1 MKNLEAPST
10 NTRGTSN
17 SKALRLLLTTAG
29 VVQRL
34 AVPGLVVAVTLVVLA
49 EPAFAQTGPI
59 FNGNASK
66 LGQIVR
72 AVLLLAAA
80 LVAVMGVGFAIK
92 ALKNFG
98 NDKEWG
104 NQALATI
111 GCFALTTVLAVMW
124 ALAQGTQVDVGLD
137 F

>member
-1 MKNLEAPST
+1 MKNFKAPSIK
-10 NTRGTSN
+10 TRGTSD
-17 SKALRLLLTTAG
+17 SKALRLLLASAG
-29 VVQRL
+29 VLGR
-34 AVPGLVVAVTLVVLA
+34 LVVPIACAAVVLVLA
-49 EPAFAQTGPI
+49 TPAFAQTGPV

-80 LVAVMGVGFAIK
+80 LVAVMGVFFAIK

-104 NQALATI
+104 NQAMATL

>member
-1 MKNLEAPST
+1 MKNFKAPST
-10 NTRGTSN
+10 KTRGSSN
-17 SKALRLLLTTAG
+17 SKALRLLLSSAD
-29 VVQRL
+29 VLERL
-34 AVPGLVVAVTLVVLA
+34 LVPAACVAVTLLLSTPV
-49 EPAFAQTGPI
+49 FADGPV

-80 LVAVMGVGFAIK
+80 LVAVMGVFFAIK

-104 NQALATI
+104 NQAMATL

-124 ALAQGTQVDVGLD
+124 ALAQGTVVDVGLD

>member
-1 MKNLEAPST
+1 MKNLKAPST
-10 NTRGTSN
+10 KTRGSSN
-17 SKALRLLLTTAG
+17 SKALRLLLASAD
-29 VVQRL
+29 VLERL
-34 AVPGLVVAVTLVVLA
+34 LVPAACVAVTLLLSTPV
-49 EPAFAQTGPI
+49 FADGPI

-80 LVAVMGVGFAIK
+80 LVAVMGVFFAIK

-104 NQALATI
+104 NQAMATL

>member
-1 MKNLEAPST
+1 MKNLKAPST
-10 NTRGTSN
+10 NTRRT
-17 SKALRLLLTTAG
+17 SKALRLLFASAD
-29 VVQRL
+29 VVERL
-34 AVPGLVVAVTLVVLA
+34 LVPAACVAVTLLLSTPV
-49 EPAFAQTGPI
+49 FADGPI

-80 LVAVMGVGFAIK
+80 LVAVMGVFFAIK

-104 NQALATI
+104 NQAMATL

>member
-1 MKNLEAPST
+1 MKNLKAPPT
-10 NTRGTSN
+10 NTRGSSN
-17 SKALRLLLTTAG
+17 SKALRLLLASAD
-29 VVQRL
+29 VLERL
-34 AVPGLVVAVTLVVLA
+34 LVPVACVAVTLLLSTPV
-49 EPAFAQTGPI
+49 FADGPV

-80 LVAVMGVGFAIK
+80 LVAVMGVFFAIK

-104 NQALATI
+104 NQAMATL

>member
-1 MKNLEAPST
+1 MKNLKAPST
-10 NTRGTSN
+10 KTRGSSN
-17 SKALRLLLTTAG
+17 SKALRLLLASAD
-29 VVQRL
+29 VLERL
-34 AVPGLVVAVTLVVLA
+34 LVPVACVAVTLLLSTPV
-49 EPAFAQTGPI
+49 FADGPV

-80 LVAVMGVGFAIK
+80 LVAVMGVFFAIK

-104 NQALATI
+104 NQAMATL

-124 ALAQGTQVDVGLD
+124 ALAQGTVVDVGLD

>member
-1 MKNLEAPST
+1 MKNFKAPST
-10 NTRGTSN
+10 KTRGSSN
-17 SKALRLLLTTAG
+17 SKALRLLLSSAD
-29 VVQRL
+29 VVERL
-34 AVPGLVVAVTLVVLA
+34 LVPAACVAVTLLLSTPV
-49 EPAFAQTGPI
+49 FADGPV

-80 LVAVMGVGFAIK
+80 LVAVMGVFFAIK

-104 NQALATI
+104 NQAMATL

>member
-1 MKNLEAPST
+1 MKNLKAPST
-10 NTRGTSN
+10 KTRGSSN
-17 SKALRLLLTTAG
+17 SKALRLLLASAD
-29 VVQRL
+29 VLERL
-34 AVPGLVVAVTLVVLA
+34 LVPAACVAVTLVLSTPV
-49 EPAFAQTGPI
+49 FADGPI

-80 LVAVMGVGFAIK
+80 LVAVMGVFFAIK

-104 NQALATI
+104 NQAMATL

>member
-1 MKNLEAPST
+1 MKKLIAPSA
-10 NTRGTSN
+10 NTRRTSN
-17 SKALRLLLTTAG
+17 SKALRLLLASAD
-29 VVQRL
+29 VLERL
-34 AVPGLVVAVTLVVLA
+34 LVPAACVAVSLVLTTPV
-49 EPAFAQTGPI
+49 FADGPI

-80 LVAVMGVGFAIK
+80 LVAVMGVFFAIK

-104 NQALATI
+104 NQAMATL

-124 ALAQGTQVDVGLD
+124 ALAQGTVVDVGLD

>member
-1 MKNLEAPST
+1 MKKLIAPST
-10 NTRGTSN
+10 KTRGSSN
-17 SKALRLLLTTAG
+17 SKALRLLLASAD
-29 VVQRL
+29 VVERL
-34 AVPGLVVAVTLVVLA
+34 LVPAACVAVTLLLSTPV
-49 EPAFAQTGPI
+49 FADGPV

-80 LVAVMGVGFAIK
+80 LVAVMGVFFAIK

-104 NQALATI
+104 NQAMATL

-124 ALAQGTQVDVGLD
+124 ALAQGTVVDVGLD

>member
-1 MKNLEAPST
+1 MKNLKAPST
-10 NTRGTSN
+10 NTRGSSN
-17 SKALRLLLTTAG
+17 SKALRLLLASAD
-29 VVQRL
+29 VVERL
-34 AVPGLVVAVTLVVLA
+34 LVPAACVAVTLLLSTPV
-49 EPAFAQTGPI
+49 FADGPV

-80 LVAVMGVGFAIK
+80 LVAVMGVFFAIK

-104 NQALATI
+104 NQAMATL

>member
-1 MKNLEAPST
+1 MKNLKAPST
-10 NTRGTSN
+10 KTRGSSN
-17 SKALRLLLTTAG
+17 SKALRLLLSSAD
-29 VVQRL
+29 VLERL
-34 AVPGLVVAVTLVVLA
+34 LVPAACVAVSLLLSTPV
-49 EPAFAQTGPI
+49 FADGPV

-80 LVAVMGVGFAIK
+80 LVAVMGVFFAIK

-104 NQALATI
+104 NQAMATL

>member
-1 MKNLEAPST
+1 MKNLKAPST
-10 NTRGTSN
+10 KTRGSSN
-17 SKALRLLLTTAG
+17 SKALRLLLASAD
-29 VVQRL
+29 VLERL
-34 AVPGLVVAVTLVVLA
+34 LVPAACVAVTLLLSTPV
-49 EPAFAQTGPI
+49 FADGPV

-80 LVAVMGVGFAIK
+80 LVAVMGVFFAIK

-104 NQALATI
+104 NQAMATL

>member
-1 MKNLEAPST
+1 MKNLKAPST
-10 NTRGTSN
+10 KTRGSSS
-17 SKALRLLLTTAG
+17 SKALRLLLATAD
-29 VVQRL
+29 VVERL
-34 AVPGLVVAVTLVVLA
+34 LVPVACVAVTLLLSTPV
-49 EPAFAQTGPI
+49 FADGPV

-80 LVAVMGVGFAIK
+80 LVAVMGVFFAIK

-104 NQALATI
+104 NQAMATL

>member
-1 MKNLEAPST
+1 MKNLKAPST
-10 NTRGTSN
+10 KTRGSSN
-17 SKALRLLLTTAG
+17 SKALRLLLASAD
-29 VVQRL
+29 VVERL
-34 AVPGLVVAVTLVVLA
+34 LVPVACVAVTLLLSTPV
-49 EPAFAQTGPI
+49 FADGPI

-80 LVAVMGVGFAIK
+80 LVAVMGVFFAIK

-104 NQALATI
+104 NQAMATL

-124 ALAQGTQVDVGLD
+124 ALAQGTVVDVGLD

>member
-1 MKNLEAPST
+1 MKNFKAPST
-10 NTRGTSN
+10 KTRGSSN
-17 SKALRLLLTTAG
+17 SKALRLLLASAD
-29 VVQRL
+29 VVERL
-34 AVPGLVVAVTLVVLA
+34 LVPAACVAVALLLST
-49 EPAFAQTGPI
+49 PAFADGPV

-80 LVAVMGVGFAIK
+80 LVAVMGVFFAIK

-104 NQALATI
+104 NQAMATL

-124 ALAQGTQVDVGLD
+124 ALAQGTVVDVGLD

>member
-1 MKNLEAPST
+1 MKNLKAPST
-10 NTRGTSN
+10 KTRGSSN
-17 SKALRLLLTTAG
+17 SKALRLLLASAD
-29 VVQRL
+29 VVERL
-34 AVPGLVVAVTLVVLA
+34 LVPAACVAVTLLLSTPV
-49 EPAFAQTGPI
+49 FADGPI

-80 LVAVMGVGFAIK
+80 LVAVMGVFFAIK

-104 NQALATI
+104 NQAMATL

>member
-1 MKNLEAPST
+1 MKNLKAPST
-10 NTRGTSN
+10 KTRGSSN
-17 SKALRLLLTTAG
+17 SKALRLLLSSAT
-29 VVQRL
+29 VLERL
-34 AVPGLVVAVTLVVLA
+34 LVPAACVAVSLLLSTPV
-49 EPAFAQTGPI
+49 FADGPV

-80 LVAVMGVGFAIK
+80 LVAVMGVFFAIK

-104 NQALATI
+104 NQAMATL

>member
-1 MKNLEAPST
+1 M
-10 NTRGTSN
+10 
-17 SKALRLLLTTAG
+17 
-29 VVQRL
+29 
-34 AVPGLVVAVTLVVLA
+34 AVTLLLSTPV
-49 EPAFAQTGPI
+49 FADGPV

-80 LVAVMGVGFAIK
+80 LVAVMGVFFAIK

-104 NQALATI
+104 NQAMATL

-124 ALAQGTQVDVGLD
+124 ALAQGTVVDVGLD

>member
-1 MKNLEAPST
+1 MKNLKAPST
-10 NTRGTSN
+10 NTRGSSN
-17 SKALRLLLTTAG
+17 SKALRLLLSSADL
-29 VVQRL
+29 VERL
-34 AVPGLVVAVTLVVLA
+34 LVPAACVAVSLLLSTPV
-49 EPAFAQTGPI
+49 FADGPI

-80 LVAVMGVGFAIK
+80 LVAVMGVFFAIK

-104 NQALATI
+104 NQAMATL

-124 ALAQGTQVDVGLD
+124 ALAQGTVVDVGLD

>member
-1 MKNLEAPST
+1 MKNLKAPST
-10 NTRGTSN
+10 KTRGSSN
-17 SKALRLLLTTAG
+17 SKALRLLLSSAD
-29 VVQRL
+29 VVERL
-34 AVPGLVVAVTLVVLA
+34 LVPAACVAVTLLLSTPV
-49 EPAFAQTGPI
+49 FADGPV

-80 LVAVMGVGFAIK
+80 LVAVMGVFFAIK

-104 NQALATI
+104 NQAMATL

-124 ALAQGTQVDVGLD
+124 ALAQGTVVDVGLD

>member
-1 MKNLEAPST
+1 MKNLKAPST
-10 NTRGTSN
+10 KTRGSSN
-17 SKALRLLLTTAG
+17 SKALSLLLSTANVVERLL
-29 VVQRL
+29 
-34 AVPGLVVAVTLVVLA
+34 VPAACVAVTLLLSTPV
-49 EPAFAQTGPI
+49 FADGPI

-80 LVAVMGVGFAIK
+80 LVAVMGVFFAIK

-104 NQALATI
+104 NQAMATL

>member
-1 MKNLEAPST
+1 MKDLKAPST
-10 NTRGTSN
+10 KTRGSSN
-17 SKALRLLLTTAG
+17 SKALRLLLSSAD
-29 VVQRL
+29 VFERL
-34 AVPGLVVAVTLVVLA
+34 LVPAACVAVTLLLSTPV
-49 EPAFAQTGPI
+49 FADGPV

-80 LVAVMGVGFAIK
+80 LVAVMGVFFAIK

-104 NQALATI
+104 NQAMATL

-124 ALAQGTQVDVGLD
+124 ALAQGTVVDVGLD

>member
-1 MKNLEAPST
+1 MKNLKAPST
-10 NTRGTSN
+10 KTRGSSN
-17 SKALRLLLTTAG
+17 SKALRLLLATAD
-29 VVQRL
+29 VLERL
-34 AVPGLVVAVTLVVLA
+34 LLPVACVAVTLLLSTPV
-49 EPAFAQTGPI
+49 FADGPV

-80 LVAVMGVGFAIK
+80 LVAVMGVFFAIK

-104 NQALATI
+104 NQAMATL

>member
-1 MKNLEAPST
+1 MKNLKAPST
-10 NTRGTSN
+10 KTRRTSN
-17 SKALRLLLTTAG
+17 SKALRLLLASAD
-29 VVQRL
+29 VLERL
-34 AVPGLVVAVTLVVLA
+34 LVPAACVAVTLVLSTPV
-49 EPAFAQTGPI
+49 FADGPI

-80 LVAVMGVGFAIK
+80 LVAVMGVFFAIK

-104 NQALATI
+104 NQAMATL

>member
-1 MKNLEAPST
+1 MKKLIAPST
-10 NTRGTSN
+10 NTRRTSN
-17 SKALRLLLTTAG
+17 SKALRLLLASAD
-29 VVQRL
+29 VVERL
-34 AVPGLVVAVTLVVLA
+34 LVPAACVAVTLLLSTPV
-49 EPAFAQTGPI
+49 FADGPV

-80 LVAVMGVGFAIK
+80 LVAVMGVFFAIK

-104 NQALATI
+104 NQAMATL

-124 ALAQGTQVDVGLD
+124 ALAQGTVVDVGLD

>member
-1 MKNLEAPST
+1 MKNFKAPST
-10 NTRGTSN
+10 KTRGSSN
-17 SKALRLLLTTAG
+17 SKALRLLLSSAH
-29 VVQRL
+29 VLERL
-34 AVPGLVVAVTLVVLA
+34 LVPAACVAVTLLLSTPV
-49 EPAFAQTGPI
+49 FADGPV

-80 LVAVMGVGFAIK
+80 LVAVMGVFFAIK

-104 NQALATI
+104 NQTMATL

-124 ALAQGTQVDVGLD
+124 ALAQGTVVDVGLD

>member
-1 MKNLEAPST
+1 MKNFKAPST
-10 NTRGTSN
+10 KTRGSSN
-17 SKALRLLLTTAG
+17 SKALRLLLSSAD
-29 VVQRL
+29 VIERL
-34 AVPGLVVAVTLVVLA
+34 LVPAACVAVTLLLSTPV
-49 EPAFAQTGPI
+49 FADGPV

-80 LVAVMGVGFAIK
+80 LVAVMGVFFAIK

-104 NQALATI
+104 NQAMATL

-124 ALAQGTQVDVGLD
+124 ALAQGTVVDVGLD

>member
-1 MKNLEAPST
+1 MKNLKAPST
-10 NTRGTSN
+10 KTRGSSN
-17 SKALRLLLTTAG
+17 SKAPRLLLASAD
-29 VVQRL
+29 VVERL
-34 AVPGLVVAVTLVVLA
+34 LVPVACVAVTLLLSTPV
-49 EPAFAQTGPI
+49 FAQGPV

-80 LVAVMGVGFAIK
+80 LVAVMGVFFAIK

-104 NQALATI
+104 NQAMATL

>member
-1 MKNLEAPST
+1 MKKLIAPST
-10 NTRGTSN
+10 NTRRTSN
-17 SKALRLLLTTAG
+17 SKALRLLLASAD
-29 VVQRL
+29 VLERL
-34 AVPGLVVAVTLVVLA
+34 LVPAACVAVTLLLSTPV
-49 EPAFAQTGPI
+49 FADGPV

-80 LVAVMGVGFAIK
+80 LVAVMGVFFAIK

-104 NQALATI
+104 NQAMATL

>member
-1 MKNLEAPST
+1 MKNLKAPST
-10 NTRGTSN
+10 KTRGSSN
-17 SKALRLLLTTAG
+17 SKALRLLLSSAD
-29 VVQRL
+29 VVERL
-34 AVPGLVVAVTLVVLA
+34 LVPAACVAVTLLLSTPV
-49 EPAFAQTGPI
+49 FADGPI

-80 LVAVMGVGFAIK
+80 LVAVMGVFFAIK

-104 NQALATI
+104 NQAMATL

>member
-1 MKNLEAPST
+1 MKKLKAPST
-10 NTRGTSN
+10 KTRGSSN
-17 SKALRLLLTTAG
+17 SKALRLLLASAD
-29 VVQRL
+29 VLERL
-34 AVPGLVVAVTLVVLA
+34 LVPAACVAVTLLLSTPV
-49 EPAFAQTGPI
+49 FADGPV

-80 LVAVMGVGFAIK
+80 LVAVMGVFFAIK

-104 NQALATI
+104 NQAMATL

>member
-1 MKNLEAPST
+1 MKNLKAPST
-10 NTRGTSN
+10 NTRGSSN
-17 SKALRLLLTTAG
+17 SKALRLLLSSAG
-29 VVQRL
+29 VVERL
-34 AVPGLVVAVTLVVLA
+34 LVPAACVAVTLLLSTPV
-49 EPAFAQTGPI
+49 FADGPI

-80 LVAVMGVGFAIK
+80 LVAVMGVFFAIK

-104 NQALATI
+104 NQAMATL

>member
-1 MKNLEAPST
+1 MKNLKAPST
-10 NTRGTSN
+10 KTRGSSN
-17 SKALRLLLTTAG
+17 SKALRLLLSSAN
-29 VVQRL
+29 VLERL
-34 AVPGLVVAVTLVVLA
+34 LVPAACVAVTLLLSTPV
-49 EPAFAQTGPI
+49 FADGPV

-80 LVAVMGVGFAIK
+80 LVAVMGVFFAIK

-104 NQALATI
+104 NQAMATL

-124 ALAQGTQVDVGLD
+124 ALAQGTVVDVGLD

>member
-1 MKNLEAPST
+1 MKNLKAPST
-10 NTRGTSN
+10 KTRGSSN
-17 SKALRLLLTTAG
+17 SKALRLLLASAD
-29 VVQRL
+29 VLERL
-34 AVPGLVVAVTLVVLA
+34 LVPAACVAVTLLLSTPV
-49 EPAFAQTGPI
+49 FADGPV

-80 LVAVMGVGFAIK
+80 LVAVMGVFFAIK

-104 NQALATI
+104 NQAMATL

-124 ALAQGTQVDVGLD
+124 ALAQGTVVDVGLD

>member
-1 MKNLEAPST
+1 MKNFNAPST
-10 NTRGTSN
+10 KTRGSSN
-17 SKALRLLLTTAG
+17 SKALRLLLASAD
-29 VVQRL
+29 VLERL
-34 AVPGLVVAVTLVVLA
+34 LVPAACVAVTLLLSTPV
-49 EPAFAQTGPI
+49 FADGPV

-80 LVAVMGVGFAIK
+80 LVAVMGVFFAIK

-104 NQALATI
+104 NQAMATL

-124 ALAQGTQVDVGLD
+124 ALAQGTVVDVGLD

>member
-1 MKNLEAPST
+1 
-10 NTRGTSN
+10 
-17 SKALRLLLTTAG
+17 
-29 VVQRL
+29 
-34 AVPGLVVAVTLVVLA
+34 VAVTLLLSTPV
-49 EPAFAQTGPI
+49 FADGPI

-80 LVAVMGVGFAIK
+80 LVAVMGVFFAIK

-104 NQALATI
+104 NQAMATL

>member
-1 MKNLEAPST
+1 MKNLKAPST
-10 NTRGTSN
+10 KTRGPSN
-17 SKALRLLLTTAG
+17 SKALRLLLASAD
-29 VVQRL
+29 VVERL
-34 AVPGLVVAVTLVVLA
+34 LVPAACVAVTLLLSTPV
-49 EPAFAQTGPI
+49 FADGPI

-80 LVAVMGVGFAIK
+80 LVAVMGVFFAIK

-104 NQALATI
+104 NQAMATL

-124 ALAQGTQVDVGLD
+124 ALAQGTVVDVGLD